1 MYTLHCTQRLLDR
14 VQQPP
19 SYAVPA
25 HTTGLGNWYGHALF
39 WTSQVALLVNERTL
53 LTVLMPLAP
62 AAALASR
69 FPAHLTTVLREL
81 GANAQFIASEVEAMS
96 EMVVAKT
103 VNRSVVGV
111 VNEFAFLADG
121 YREYL
126 KEPDLLALAIKLS
139 GTPCSSLKGSSPART
154 LREIA
159 ATGRLA

>member
-1 MYTLHCTQRLLDR
+1 
-14 VQQPP
+14 
-19 SYAVPA
+19 
-25 HTTGLGNWYGHALF
+25 
-39 WTSQVALLVNERTL
+39 
-53 LTVLMPLAP
+53 
-62 AAALASR
+62 
-69 FPAHLTTVLREL
+69 LTTVLREL